1 MDGGEGAGRAGR
13 PDAQE
18 RAGAEAEEWR
28 AVADFVS
35 NNERHLHKVQYICKC
50 ELGVNMHTYIY
61 TCERRAAP
69 AQSEGRVEGER
80 RRGSLSPPPFS
91 LSLTLLSRPGPLSP
105 PSGVFCRPP
114 SVAFAADKVL
124 RFDAHQVLR
133 FEAHQ
138 AERCAAHGALHR
150 YGCQALRFVANK
162 PLRFRPPL
170 FHLLSQ
176 KKCVIPP
183 TKRCVL
189 PRFTTR
195 QAVRFVN
202 HQVLRFTATER
213 CVYHPQSVAFSDN
226 QRCILPLI
234 KCCVLQPTQ
243 RCVSPLTK
251 RFVLPPTKRCILF
264 YPSPSIVF

>member
-170 FHLLSQ
+170 FRLLSERNAFYH
-176 KKCVIPP
+176 PP
-183 TKRCVL
+183 NVAFCRVSPHVKPCVL
-189 PRFTTR
+189 ST
-195 QAVRFVN
+195 
-202 HQVLRFTATER
+202 
-213 CVYHPQSVAFSDN
+213 
-226 QRCILPLI
+226 I
-234 KCCVLQPTQ
+234 KCCVLQPPSGVFTTHKA
-243 RCVSPLTK
+243 L
-251 RFVLPPTKRCILF
+251 RFPTTSAAFCR
-264 YPSPSIVF
+264 S